1 MANKEELT
9 TAMHAEFME
18 GEISAKDMKIMGVY
32 GAIGAGSSKSD
43 ALKKYG
49 ISEKEYNENI
59 KRVLKS

>member
-1 MANKEELT
+1 MPNKEELT

-18 GEISAKDMKIMGVY
+18 GEISAHDMKIMGVY

-49 ISEKEYNENI
+49 ISEKEY
-59 KRVLKS
+59 